1 MKAALG
7 QYKLFMIKEGKA
19 SMRKNSEANKTKDKA
34 SVNGSGPMLKFNHI
48 RRETLPQTRIDVRAL
63 EMVRGYP
70 LYVKEHTDH
79 EPPIGEVLEQ
89 CIINTLSGDAV
100 FVEWLARQP
109 RTELPDEPS
118 TNSTSAQRES
128 SISE

>member
-1 MKAALG
+1 MK
-7 QYKLFMIKEGKA
+7 ETGKTNNKGKD
-19 SMRKNSEANKTKDKA
+19 RTNSN
-34 SVNGSGPMLKFNHI
+34 SSGPMLKFNHI
-48 RRETLPQTRIDVRAL
+48 KRETLPQTRIDVRAL

-89 CIINTLSGDAV
+89 CIINTLSGDTD

-109 RTELPDEPS
+109 RTELAGEQS
-118 TNSTSAQRES
+118 NNSTSEQRDI

>member
-1 MKAALG
+1 MKG
-7 QYKLFMIKEGKA
+7 SSKA
-19 SMRKNSEANKTKDKA
+19 NNKAKDQANSNA
-34 SVNGSGPMLKFNHI
+34 SGPMLKFNHI

-89 CIINTLSGDAV
+89 CIINTLSSDAD

-109 RTELPDEPS
+109 RTDMAGEQGNSLTS
-118 TNSTSAQRES
+118 TQKDTSS
-128 SISE
+128 SE

>member
-1 MKAALG
+1 MK
-7 QYKLFMIKEGKA
+7 ESSKA
-19 SMRKNSEANKTKDKA
+19 NNKAKDKA
-34 SVNGSGPMLKFNHI
+34 PSNGSGPMLKFNHI

-89 CIINTLSGDAV
+89 CIINTLSGDAD

-109 RTELPDEPS
+109 HAELGGEQS
-118 TNSTSAQRES
+118 NNSS
-128 SISE
+128 SSQKEAVVSE

>member
-1 MKAALG
+1 MKENS
-7 QYKLFMIKEGKA
+7 KTNNKTNGKA
-19 SMRKNSEANKTKDKA
+19 NANS
-34 SVNGSGPMLKFNHI
+34 SGPMLKFNHI

-89 CIINTLSGDAV
+89 CIINTLSGDAD

-109 RTELPDEPS
+109 RAELAGEQGN
-118 TNSTSAQRES
+118 NSTSAYKEAS
-128 SISE
+128 FSE

>member
-1 MKAALG
+1 MK
-7 QYKLFMIKEGKA
+7 E
-19 SMRKNSEANKTKDKA
+19 NSKSSNKTISKA
-34 SVNGSGPMLKFNHI
+34 NGNGSGPMLKFNHI

-89 CIINTLSGDAV
+89 CIINTLSGDAD
-100 FVEWLARQP
+100 FVDWLARHP
-109 RTELPDEPS
+109 RAELVGEQGN
-118 TNSTSAQRES
+118 NSTPMQRDVS
-128 SISE
+128 SSE

>member
-1 MKAALG
+1 MKESS
-7 QYKLFMIKEGKA
+7 KNNNKA
-19 SMRKNSEANKTKDKA
+19 KDKA
-34 SVNGSGPMLKFNHI
+34 NSNGAGPMLKFNHV

-79 EPPIGEVLEQ
+79 EPPIGEILEQ
-89 CIINTLSGDAV
+89 CIINTLSGDSE

-109 RTELPDEPS
+109 RAELVGEQRNS
-118 TNSTSAQRES
+118 STSAQKDT

>member
-1 MKAALG
+1 MK
-7 QYKLFMIKEGKA
+7 E
-19 SMRKNSEANKTKDKA
+19 NSKPANKTNSKA
-34 SVNGSGPMLKFNHI
+34 NGNGSGPMLKFNHI

-89 CIINTLSGDAV
+89 CIINTLSGDTD

-109 RTELPDEPS
+109 HPELGGEQ
-118 TNSTSAQRES
+118 NNNATSAQGDAS
-128 SISE
+128 ASA

>member
-1 MKAALG
+1 MK
-7 QYKLFMIKEGKA
+7 ETGKT
-19 SMRKNSEANKTKDKA
+19 NNKGKDKT
-34 SVNGSGPMLKFNHI
+34 SRNSSGPMLKFNHI

-89 CIINTLSGDAV
+89 CIINTLSSDAD
-100 FVEWLARQP
+100 FIEWLECQP
-109 RTELPDEPS
+109 RAELVGEQGN
-118 TNSTSAQRES
+118 NSTSTQKDAS
-128 SISE
+128 SSE

>member
-1 MKAALG
+1 MKESS
-7 QYKLFMIKEGKA
+7 KTTSKA
-19 SMRKNSEANKTKDKA
+19 KDRT
-34 SVNGSGPMLKFNHI
+34 NGNGTGPMLKFNHI

-89 CIINTLSGDAV
+89 CIINTLSGDAD
-100 FVEWLARQP
+100 FIEWLVRQP
-109 RTELPDEPS
+109 RAEMVGEPNN
-118 TNSTSAQRES
+118 NSTSTQKDAFA
-128 SISE
+128 SE

>member
-1 MKAALG
+1 MK
-7 QYKLFMIKEGKA
+7 ETGKT
-19 SMRKNSEANKTKDKA
+19 NNKAKDKTN
-34 SVNGSGPMLKFNHI
+34 SNSSGPMLKFNHI

-89 CIINTLSGDAV
+89 CIINTLSGDTD
-100 FVEWLARQP
+100 FMEWLARQP
-109 RTELPDEPS
+109 RAEQACEQS
-118 TNSTSAQRES
+118 NN
-128 SISE
+128 SISVQKDAYSSE

>member
-1 MKAALG
+1 MKENSKTANKAN
-7 QYKLFMIKEGKA
+7 GKA
-19 SMRKNSEANKTKDKA
+19 NG
-34 SVNGSGPMLKFNHI
+34 NGSGPILKFNHI

-89 CIINTLSGDAV
+89 CIINTLSGDAD
-100 FVEWLARQP
+100 FVEWLVRQP
-109 RTELPDEPS
+109 CTELAGEQGNSLTS
-118 TNSTSAQRES
+118 TQKDVS
-128 SISE
+128 SS

>member
-1 MKAALG
+1 MK
-7 QYKLFMIKEGKA
+7 ENGKT
-19 SMRKNSEANKTKDKA
+19 NNKAKDKA
-34 SVNGSGPMLKFNHI
+34 SGNGLGPLLKFNHI

-70 LYVKEHTDH
+70 LYVKDQTDH

-89 CIINTLSGDAV
+89 CIINTLSGDAD

-109 RTELPDEPS
+109 HADMVGEQSD
-118 TNSTSAQRES
+118 NATSAQRDS
-128 SISE
+128 STSE

>member
-1 MKAALG
+1 
-7 QYKLFMIKEGKA
+7 
-19 SMRKNSEANKTKDKA
+19 MRKNSEANKTKDKA
-34 SVNGSGPMLKFNHI
+34 NINNSGPMLKFNHI

-89 CIINTLSGDAV
+89 CIINTLSGDAD

-109 RTELPDEPS
+109 RAELVGEQAN
-118 TNSTSAQRES
+118 NSTFAQKDAS
-128 SISE
+128 SSE

>member
-1 MKAALG
+1 MKESS
-7 QYKLFMIKEGKA
+7 KTNNKA
-19 SMRKNSEANKTKDKA
+19 KDKA
-34 SVNGSGPMLKFNHI
+34 NSNGSGPMLKFNHI

-89 CIINTLSGDAV
+89 CIINTLSGDTD

-109 RTELPDEPS
+109 RVELAAEQA
-118 TNSTSAQRES
+118 TNSTSVQKDAS
-128 SISE
+128 SSE

>member
-1 MKAALG
+1 MK
-7 QYKLFMIKEGKA
+7 ENGK
-19 SMRKNSEANKTKDKA
+19 SNNKAKDKTN
-34 SVNGSGPMLKFNHI
+34 SNGSGPRLKFNHI

-89 CIINTLSGDAV
+89 CIINTLSGDAD

-109 RTELPDEPS
+109 RAELGGEQGS
-118 TNSTSAQRES
+118 NSTFP
-128 SISE
+128 

>member
-1 MKAALG
+1 MKKNGKTANQAN
-7 QYKLFMIKEGKA
+7 GKA
-19 SMRKNSEANKTKDKA
+19 NG
-34 SVNGSGPMLKFNHI
+34 NGSGPRLKFNHI

-89 CIINTLSGDAV
+89 CIINTLSSDAD
-100 FVEWLARQP
+100 FVEWLERQP
-109 RTELPDEPS
+109 RVELVGEQV
-118 TNSTSAQRES
+118 NHSTSTQKDAS
-128 SISE
+128 VSE